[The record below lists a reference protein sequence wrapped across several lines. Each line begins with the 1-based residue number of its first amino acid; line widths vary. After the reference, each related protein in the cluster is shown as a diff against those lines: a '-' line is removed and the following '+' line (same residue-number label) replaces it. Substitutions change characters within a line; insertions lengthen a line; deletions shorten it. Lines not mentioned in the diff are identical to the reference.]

1 MAHPGGAEEAAHL
14 AQRHFELVADRAV
27 DQEVGGEVE
36 HDQEV
41 RHRLQAH
48 DPQRRNVAI
57 SVFYTLNLHIFKH
70 RNDCLYKYY
79 WFFPFI
85 FTYEGNNKDTEEDT
99 KGVTHDVHEHNRDQS
114 HRQVKLALTLLAPPP
129 TQNLKL

>member
-36 HDQEV
+36 HNQEV

-48 DPQRRNVAI
+48 DPQRRNVVI
-57 SVFYTLNLHIFKH
+57 NVFYTLDLYIFKNT
-70 RNDCLYKYY
+70 NDFCTNTNCFYVDNYLR
-79 WFFPFI
+79 
-85 FTYEGNNKDTEEDT
+85 E
-99 KGVTHDVHEHNRDQS
+99 Q
-114 HRQVKLALTLLAPPP
+114 RQGRRGRHGGRYTRCA
-129 TQNLKL
+129 

>member
-70 RNDCLYKYY
+70 MNDCLNKY
-79 WFFPFI
+79 
-85 FTYEGNNKDTEEDT
+85 
-99 KGVTHDVHEHNRDQS
+99 
-114 HRQVKLALTLLAPPP
+114 
-129 TQNLKL
+129 